1 LIKWQQF
8 FHSPKVIEIFG
19 FHPESQKNIQSILSH
34 KKNKICSQTMK
45 FKLSYKIYVAFLLTS
60 LMVVALMVGIIRF
73 YVARNFT
80 DYVNKSRLERYS
92 DVTGALA
99 TEYRTHKGWQTLKN
113 NPGRWAELLRSSLP
127 RQVFDLRRRLPRP
140 PGIENKGSGGSAQ
153 KMPLPMSPG
162 RIRRLARRLAVFD
175 ADKQHIA
182 GGRAGVSYVGYTLQE
197 ITVSGQT
204 AGWLGLHKREPLAN
218 PLAVGFLKQQTQAL
232 YLIGGAILVLA
243 AIVAFFLSK
252 HLLAP
257 IRKLTAGTQA
267 LASREFDTRI
277 EVESGD
283 ELGQLAADFNTMA
296 QTLEQYERLRQQ
308 WISDIAHELR
318 TPLSILSGEVEA
330 LQDGVREVN
339 PDTLDSLRAEARHL
353 SKIVNDLHELSLADA
368 GVLSIKKEP
377 LDPGPVL
384 KEILSHFQ
392 TRFEENQITVENHVA
407 NDPPVTV
414 TGDADRLQQLFSNV
428 LENTLRYADS
438 PGTLKI
444 WQACTENR
452 WTLLFEDSGPGVPAE
467 ALERLFDRL
476 YRVDKS
482 RSRKQGGSGLG
493 LSICRSIVNTLGGE
507 IRAANAASGGLRI
520 EIELPMA

>member
-1 LIKWQQF
+1 MQ
-8 FHSPKVIEIFG
+8 
-19 FHPESQKNIQSILSH
+19 
-34 KKNKICSQTMK
+34 
-45 FKLSYKIYVAFLLTS
+45 FKLSYKIFVAFLLTS
-60 LMVVALMVGIIRF
+60 LMVVALMVGIMRF
-73 YVARNFT
+73 YVARNFA
-80 DYVNKSRLERYS
+80 DYVNKSLLDRYS
-92 DVTGALA
+92 DVAVALTNA
-99 TEYRTHKGWQTLKN
+99 YQTEGGWQTLKN
-113 NPGRWAELLRSSLP
+113 NPDRWAELLRSNLP
-127 RQVFDLRRRLPRP
+127 RKAFGPRRRPPRP
-140 PGIENKGSGGSAQ
+140 PGVEYKGTGGGAQ
-153 KMPLPMSPG
+153 EMPPVSPR
-162 RIRRLARRLAVFD
+162 RIQRLARRLVVFD
-175 ADKQHIA
+175 AAKQHIT
-182 GGRAGVSYVGYTLQE
+182 GGRAGVSDDRYTLQE
-197 ITVSGQT
+197 ITVSGKIV
-204 AGWLGLHKREPLAN
+204 GWLGLHKREPLAN

-243 AIVAFFLSK
+243 AIVAFLLSK

-368 GVLSIKKEP
+368 GVLSIKKDP
-377 LDPGPVL
+377 LDPVPVL
-384 KEILSHFQ
+384 EETLSHFQ
-392 TRFEENQITVENHVA
+392 TRFEERQITVDNRVGNE
-407 NDPPVTV
+407 PPINII
-414 TGDADRLQQLFSNV
+414 GDADRLQQLFSNL

-444 WQACTENR
+444 WQERSENHL
-452 WTLLFEDSGPGVPAE
+452 TVFFEDSGPGVPAE

-493 LSICRSIVNTLGGE
+493 LSICKSIVTALDGE
-507 IRAANAASGGLRI
+507 IRAINGHSGGLRI
-520 EIELPMA
+520 EIELPLALK